1 MEEAKEVQETKPGY
15 SRGVIVGFLI
25 GIALF
30 LLTYKFLLMAK

>member
-1 MEEAKEVQETKPGY
+1 MEEEVKKEEKGWTSGILI
-15 SRGVIVGFLI
+15 GLLI